1 MTLYSSV
8 YINKSVCCLWVSKQ
22 KLKGYMFIAA
32 PSRLTTLFNAALSLG
47 HHPWRDAKIVPI
59 PKPNKADYRLG
70 KAYRPISLLECC
82 GKLLEKI
89 VAKRILLEGNQFHLF
104 PPSQFG
110 SRDFHSVTDAAMC
123 LTHSI
128 QSCVRTGHVGALIL
142 FDIQGFFDNLHVGR
156 LTQLVASL
164 GFPPSLCNWVRSF
177 LTDRRVTMSI
187 NGEPSPELVL
197 NHGTPQGSPL
207 SPLLSAIYLIPLLR
221 LAESWKF
228 HGLSTYIDDG
238 SIFATGPTHKIAT
251 DRAASALRS
260 MTEWLTR
267 NGLGID
273 LDKTEYISFQP
284 PRASTRHI
292 GYQIDNLS
300 LGLPGGRVLLV

>member
-1 MTLYSSV
+1 M
-8 YINKSVCCLWVSKQ
+8 
-22 KLKGYMFIAA
+22 
-32 PSRLTTLFNAALSLG
+32 G

-59 PKPNKADYRLG
+59 PKPNKTDYRLG
-70 KAYRPISLLECC
+70 KAYCPISLLECC

-89 VAKRILLEGNQFHLF
+89 VAKRILLEANQFHLL
-104 PPSQFG
+104 PSSQFG
-110 SRDFHSVTDAAMC
+110 SQDFHSIVDAAMC

-128 QSCVRTGHVGALIL
+128 QACVKTSHVGALIL
-142 FDIQGFFDNLHVGR
+142 FNIQGFFNNLHVDC
-156 LTQLVASL
+156 LTQLVISL
-164 GFPPSLCNWVRSF
+164 GFAPSLCRWVRSF
-177 LTDRRVTMSI
+177 LTDRHVTMSI

-207 SPLLSAIYLIPLLR
+207 SPLLSTIYLIPLLH

-228 HGLSTYIDDG
+228 HSLSTYVDDG
-238 SIFATGPTHKIAT
+238 SIFVTGPTHKIAT
-251 DRAASALRS
+251 DRAAAALHS
-260 MTEWLTR
+260 MTEWLTH

-284 PRASTRHI
+284 PHASTRHI

-300 LGLPGGRVLLV
+300 LGLLGGQVLSVRWSNTV